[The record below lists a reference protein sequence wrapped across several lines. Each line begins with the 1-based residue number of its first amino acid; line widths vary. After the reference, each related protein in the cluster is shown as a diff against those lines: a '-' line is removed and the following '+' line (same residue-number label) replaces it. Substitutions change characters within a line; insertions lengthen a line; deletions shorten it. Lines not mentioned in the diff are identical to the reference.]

1 MLATK
6 VRQEDAVKIVLII
19 IAVAIA
25 IIGMNILVM
34 QEARYV
40 VILANNDRL
49 GNGFFWKNHK
59 CVMCYLL

>member
-49 GNGFFWKNHK
+49 GNGFLGKTIN
-59 CVMCYLL
+59 V

>member
-49 GNGFFWKNHK
+49 GNGFFRKNHK